1 MELYID
7 FKGGKKVNAV
17 WEGFTIETDAP
28 KSMGG
33 DGSAPSPTALLLAS
47 IGTCAGF
54 YVQFFCQKH
63 DISTDSI
70 KFKVLSEND
79 QQTGLIGK
87 FILDIRVDQSFPEKY
102 VSAIKAVAESC
113 VVKKNIA
120 NQPDFDTRVTR
131 S

>member
-1 MELYID
+1 MELDID

-17 WEGFTIETDAP
+17 WEGFTIESDAP

-33 DGSAPSPTALLLAS
+33 DGTAPSPTALLLAS

-54 YVQFFCQKH
+54 YIQFFCQKH

-70 KFKVLSEND
+70 QFKVRSEND

-87 FILDIRVDQSFPEKY
+87 FILDIHVDQRFPEKY
-102 VSAIKAVAESC
+102 VNAVKAVAESC

-120 NQPDFDTRVTR
+120 NQPDFDTRVFR

>member
-1 MELYID
+1 MELDID
-7 FKGGKKVNAV
+7 FKGEKKVNAV

-47 IGTCAGF
+47 LGTCAGF

-63 DISTDSI
+63 DISTDSV
-70 KFKVLSEND
+70 KLKVRSEND

-87 FILDIRVDQSFPEKY
+87 FVIDIQVDRDFPEKY
-102 VSAIKAVAESC
+102 LNAIKSVAESC

-120 NQPDFDTRVTR
+120 NNPEFDTRVTQ